1 MPDENYVKTFVPN
14 LSISKSEKGSNDK
27 EWYVKGYAS
36 TDAVDTDGESIK
48 PSGIDYSYFKDNGWI
63 TYEHEQGAASIIGV
77 PLADKI
83 RTDDHGLYLEG
94 VLLKDM
100 PKAQEVWRLA
110 QSLDAQGA
118 KRALGF
124 SIEGRVTSRDP
135 VNSNIIT
142 GMTLTAVT
150 ITTHPANVEARWEA
164 IEKSALIGYEI
175 NPSEM
180 EGIAALRRESL
191 GVGLKSQVVN
201 AISSLSL
208 VMSRP
213 DRKDILKSAEEQL
226 RQEGFLNRNDL
237 TLILQLG
244 AGISETEAKSFIKDN
259 VEGV

>member
-1 MPDENYVKTFVPN
+1 
-14 LSISKSEKGSNDK
+14 
-27 EWYVKGYAS
+27 
-36 TDAVDTDGESIK
+36 
-48 PSGIDYSYFKDNGWI
+48 
-63 TYEHEQGAASIIGV
+63 
-77 PLADKI
+77 
-83 RTDDHGLYLEG
+83 
-94 VLLKDM
+94 
-100 PKAQEVWRLA
+100 
-110 QSLDAQGA
+110 
-118 KRALGF
+118 
-124 SIEGRVTSRDP
+124 
-135 VNSNIIT
+135 
-142 GMTLTAVT
+142 MTVTAVT

-164 IEKSALIGYEI
+164 VEKSALIGYEI